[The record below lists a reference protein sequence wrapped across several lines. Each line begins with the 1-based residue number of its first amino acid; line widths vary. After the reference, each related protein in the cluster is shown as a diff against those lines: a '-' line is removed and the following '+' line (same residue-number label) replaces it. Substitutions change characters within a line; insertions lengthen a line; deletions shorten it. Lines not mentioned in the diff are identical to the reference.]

1 MIRTQGLT
9 HIHLAVSDLQR
20 SLRFYRE
27 VFGMQERFWDG
38 QNMVFL
44 NTPGSDDTIRQAEE
58 EDTIGLGDG
67 VAHFGFRLVDK
78 ADLSDAIRTIV
89 EAGGSLVEQGEHQPG
104 TPLAYVA
111 DPDGYV
117 IELLQTS
124 EATTAGWPSRPTHH
138 SLLLP

>member
-9 HIHLAVSDLQR
+9 HIHLVVSDLQR

-44 NTPGSDDTIRQAEE
+44 NTPGSEDTITLRQAEE
-58 EDTIGLGDG
+58 DDTVGVGGG
-67 VAHFGFRLVDK
+67 VAHFGFRLLNK
-78 ADLSDAIRTIV
+78 ADLNDAIRTIV

-104 TPLAYVA
+104 TPFAYVT

-117 IELLQTS
+117 IEL
-124 EATTAGWPSRPTHH
+124 
-138 SLLLP
+138 